1 MSFLMPK
8 MPAMPAVPAVQPL
21 PAAPNYE
28 DEDRKKAAAEE
39 AASMRRKRVG
49 RSATILTSPLV
60 DESEAELTK
69 KTLLGG

>member
-1 MSFLMPK
+1 MSFLMPR
-8 MPAMPAVPAVQPL
+8 MPAMPAV

-28 DEDRKKAAAEE
+28 DEDIKKAAAEE

-49 RSATILTSPLV
+49 RSATILTSPLG